1 MKLKNTKRGFTLV
14 EILIAVVVI
23 GVLGYVLS
31 PNSSK
36 SKYAGELA
44 VMKARAAMLNA
55 AQSQYLEANGVNT
68 GLSVWSAQGS
78 SEAQYQLIKPY
89 IQFSPATLST
99 YVLAG
104 WSISFANDP
113 RNAVTL
119 QNGGT
124 TVNYQ

>member
-1 MKLKNTKRGFTLV
+1 MKRKISKRGFTLV

-55 AQSQYLEANGVNT
+55 AQSQFLEANGVNN
-68 GLSVWSAQGS
+68 GLATWSAQPTG
-78 SEAQYQLIKPY
+78 EAQYQLLKPY

-104 WSISFANDP
+104 WTVSFAGDP
-113 RNAVTL
+113 RNPVIL

-124 TVNYQ
+124 TVSYQ

>member
-1 MKLKNTKRGFTLV
+1 MKLKKSKRGFTLV
-14 EILIAVVVI
+14 EILIAVVII

-55 AQSQYLEANGVNT
+55 AQAQFLEANGVNA
-68 GLSVWSAQGS
+68 GLSTWNSQTTG
-78 SEAQYQLIKPY
+78 EAQYQLLKPY
-89 IQFSPATLST
+89 IQFSPANLAT

-104 WSISFANDP
+104 WSISFAADP
-113 RNAVTL
+113 RNPVAL

-124 TVNYQ
+124 TVDYQ